1 MPYYTLIKKWTE
13 HNGKEYAKGC
23 TIGLSTKQAE
33 AFAANGY
40 IKIEISENSFSGSR
54 TKNKKIKTKK
64 ENGHADNPN
73 N

>member
-23 TIGLSTKQAE
+23 TIGLSTTQAE

-40 IKIEISENSFSGSR
+40 IEIEPSE
-54 TKNKKIKTKK
+54 KPKKKKLKTKK
-64 ENGHADNPN
+64 ENGDTANSND
-73 N
+73 

>member
-40 IKIEISENSFSGSR
+40 IKIEISENSFS
-54 TKNKKIKTKK
+54 
-64 ENGHADNPN
+64 
-73 N
+73 